1 MPTFPG
7 APAHQAFTA
16 PCARP
21 PLGTGSEARWA
32 TLLGLSSW
40 SPLSSCRHR
49 GGGLLGGPP
58 AARGWSP
65 SAEAQGPGRR
75 AGVLVIWGSSGLGGG
90 GVPLGLN
97 ERTTG
102 ELCVAGTTLHVHCF
116 TDFLS
121 KHANKPESP

>member
-49 GGGLLGGPP
+49 GGVC
-58 AARGWSP
+58 S
-65 SAEAQGPGRR
+65 
-75 AGVLVIWGSSGLGGG
+75 
-90 GVPLGLN
+90 GVPRQQEAGAPAQ
-97 ERTTG
+97 RRRVPG
-102 ELCVAGTTLHVHCF
+102 EGRG
-116 TDFLS
+116 S
-121 KHANKPESP
+121 W